1 MNFFRKKKETQ
12 PSVTVSN
19 TSVQEALEHDFV
31 VSPVSHIQANGK
43 VKLAV
48 KQHLFCWLNLW
59 FIILPDVTSPTYQQL
74 PYSVDSTQQ
83 SSRQVNEACRIVD
96 EIPFQLSPA
105 YDKLLS
111 PENAG
116 SKHVNRI
123 KAVDWDALCYDFRL
137 EKSVTQA

>member
-1 MNFFRKKKETQ
+1 
-12 PSVTVSN
+12 
-19 TSVQEALEHDFV
+19 
-31 VSPVSHIQANGK
+31 
-43 VKLAV
+43 
-48 KQHLFCWLNLW
+48 
-59 FIILPDVTSPTYQQL
+59 VTSPTYQQL

-111 PENAG
+111 PENVGA
-116 SKHVNRI
+116 KHVSRI
-123 KAVDWDALCYDFRL
+123 KSVDWDALCYDFRL